1 MPPADAVPE
10 MTIHHDLPPEHSYE
24 RLSHP
29 PVGGKSIPPPAPSA
43 IPETEYVPE
52 PPPQPFSSEDSADA
66 IALRAAISALQ
77 FQKQKAQ
84 GDLKSLEALKTQALQ
99 DPERFRRELVAGN
112 LKEQRHDFGA
122 IRDVLEAP
130 AEEGDDD
137 DEVVLGAEEE
147 RELPASRT
155 GIAQG
160 SQSSLGNSAA
170 NTSSGTQ
177 APLPRIPGPQDV
189 VRMPPVNWDKYHIVG
204 EPLDALHEQQRRWP
218 GSVPGQ
224 ENRGRE
230 HSVLA
235 PYSPFYDTLESK
247 TQQPQSNGR
256 SGSHGNAA
264 TMSGAEPSS
273 ENRRTSRN

>member
-1 MPPADAVPE
+1 

-24 RLSHP
+24 RLSHT
-29 PVGGKSIPPPAPSA
+29 PVGGKAPIPPPAPSA
-43 IPETEYVPE
+43 IPETEYIPE
-52 PPPQPFSSEDSADA
+52 PPSQPFSSEDSADA

-84 GDLKSLEALKTQALQ
+84 GDLQSLEALKSQALQ
-99 DPERFRRELVAGN
+99 EPERFRRELVAGN
-112 LKEQRHDFGA
+112 LKEQRHGFGA

-130 AEEGDDD
+130 GEEGDDD

-155 GIAQG
+155 VIQPG
-160 SQSSLGNSAA
+160 SQSSPHNSAP
-170 NTSSGTQ
+170 TRPSETQ
-177 APLPRIPGPQDV
+177 APFPRIPGPQDV
-189 VRMPPVNWDKYHIVG
+189 VRMPPVNWDKYNIVG

-235 PYSPFYDTLESK
+235 PYSPFYDQLDLQA
-247 TQQPQSNGR
+247 QQPQQNGR
-256 SGSHGNAA
+256 TASHGNAA
-264 TMSGAEPSS
+264 AMPGAENSN
-273 ENRRTSRN
+273 EARRTSRN